1 MALKSMLRDR
11 SLHPLS
17 RQHHNGLAL
26 VVMTERALARDCGAE
41 SIERECKRSVDR
53 FDLELKNHFGLEEE
67 LLFPAIEAALGP
79 QKMVARLIG
88 EHRRME
94 AQVAR
99 IREAP
104 ERATLEEF
112 LALLRQH
119 IRTEENELF
128 EDIQKRLPA
137 GVLDAVGPAIK
148 ERAIEV
154 CLE

>member
-26 VVMTERALARDCGAE
+26 VVMTEQAFAQDSSAA
-41 SIERECKRSVDR
+41 SVERQCRKAVYR
-53 FDLELKNHFGLEEE
+53 FDLELKNHFELEEE
-67 LLFPAIEAALGP
+67 LLFPAIETALGP
-79 QKMVARLIG
+79 QQMVARLI
-88 EHRRME
+88 EDHRRME
-94 AQVAR
+94 AQIAR
-99 IREAP
+99 LREAP
-104 ERATLEEF
+104 TRATLEEF
-112 LALLRQH
+112 LGLLRTH

-128 EDIQKRLPA
+128 EDIQKRLPP
-137 GVLDAVGPAIK
+137 GVLATLGPAIK